1 MVTEDWT
8 IEEDNEGE
16 TIHRIFLVKDHINKV
31 IEAGYYKL
39 RMLK

>member
-1 MVTEDWT
+1 MIDSAA
-8 IEEDNEGE
+8 GE
-16 TIHRIFLVKDHINKV
+16 QGKTVHRLYLVKDHLNTE